1 MHAREESIPV
11 GWLGRLKDALKKTRD
26 SLAAVETLATER
38 RPLDREFWEELEE
51 ILIGADFGVPTTEKI
66 LDGLK
71 DVAYKELW
79 STSDLVIARFK
90 RDVAHFLTLPA
101 TLNLESK
108 PAVILVVGV
117 NGSGKT
123 TTIGKLATRFA
134 RQGKR
139 VLLVAADTF
148 RAAAADQLE
157 IWAGRA
163 GAEIVRG
170 REGADPS
177 SVVYDGIAA
186 AKARG
191 IDVVLVDTAGRL
203 QTKVNLMEE
212 LRKMRRIIEREA
224 PGQPVET
231 LLVLDGTTG
240 QNGISQAKL
249 FDAATKLT
257 GVVVTKLDSTAKGG
271 VVVAIV
277 DELEIPIKFIGLGES
292 ADALRPFEPA
302 AFIEALFETVP
313 A

>member
-1 MHAREESIPV
+1 V
-11 GWLGRLKDALKKTRD
+11 GWLGRLKDALQRTRD
-26 SLAAVETLATER
+26 SLAGVEALAVER
-38 RPLDREFWEELEE
+38 RPLDREFWEEFEE
-51 ILIGADFGVPTTEKI
+51 ILIAADFGVPTTEKI
-66 LDGLK
+66 LGGLK
-71 DVAYKELW
+71 DVAHKELW

-90 RDVAHFLTLPA
+90 RDVASFLALPA
-101 TLNLESK
+101 ALDLSAR
-108 PAVILVVGV
+108 PSVILIVGV

-134 RQGKR
+134 RDGKR

-157 IWAGRA
+157 IWAQRS

-191 IDVVLVDTAGRL
+191 IDIVLVDTAGRL
-203 QTKVNLMEE
+203 QTKINLMEE
-212 LRKMRRIIEREA
+212 LKKMRRIIEREA

-240 QNGISQAKL
+240 QNAISQAKL
-249 FDAATKLT
+249 FDAATKLS

-271 VVVAIV
+271 VIVAIV
-277 DELEIPIKFIGLGES
+277 DELEVPIKFIGLGES
-292 ADALRPFEPA
+292 ADALRPFEPT